1 MRVSS
6 GSDLHKHRDLSCIA
20 LCVVTD
26 AKACALDL
34 TLASIAMLL
43 VSEGE

>member
-6 GSDLHKHRDLSCIA
+6 GSDLRKHRDLSCIA

-26 AKACALDL
+26 LMSCALGL
-34 TLASIAMLL
+34 TLASMAMLL